1 MNRDFSAK
9 VRKAA
14 KKASN
19 NGKCWWVERFILNSY
34 LWRGPEADNKH
45 IKQFKERYNVKEKQ
59 QDDLQGVGEQDAELC
74 ELS

>member
-1 MNRDFSAK
+1 MSKDFSSK

-34 LWRGPEADNKH
+34 LWRGPDKLKKYELNP
-45 IKQFKERYNVKEKQ
+45 KEQSNEQEEKN
-59 QDDLQGVGEQDAELC
+59 DLQRTTELC
-74 ELS
+74 ELP